1 MVLAYVKKEALIRKS
16 ETKKEKKMRKW
27 IDMHCDTLSELL
39 SAETLEENSLCVDR
53 KRMEQTKML
62 AEFLHVLYVYQMESG
77 KKHTRR

>member
-1 MVLAYVKKEALIRKS
+1 
-16 ETKKEKKMRKW
+16 MRKW

-53 KRMEQTKML
+53 KRMEQTKN
-62 AEFLHVLYVYQMESG
+62 AGGIFLHVLYVYQMESG

>member
-39 SAETLEENSLCVDR
+39 PAETLEENSLCVD
-53 KRMEQTKML
+53 L
-62 AEFLHVLYVYQMESG
+62 N
-77 KKHTRR
+77 